1 MTYQWCHGPKC
12 HTNRTQDRIRG
23 VKGNKVLRTRKITEN
38 NWNRGNFWSVFC
50 SQGCYTDFF
59 YKYWQQVIA
68 IAPRTEPLETPIEVK
83 QNKRE
88 GYEYRLNHNNGQ
100 YERVPTTYISKEI
113 IDKPTDDVVG

>member
-1 MTYQWCHGPKC
+1 MAYNWCHGPKC

-38 NWNRGNFWSVFC
+38 NWNKETVWSVFC

-83 QNKRE
+83 RVERE
-88 GYEYRLNHNNGQ
+88 GSAYSYDSNGQ
-100 YERVPTTYISKEI
+100 LERRPHIYVSKEI
-113 IDKPTDDVVG
+113 VDKSTDDVVG